1 MHVTYPAV
9 QDPHGDRFSLR
20 NPVMAVLVA
29 LVWLI
34 AALQIGTSLVDRTPS
49 ALSIAIRLLT
59 NATMALAIVHVIIGG
74 VRDLRRAG
82 PAAPRG
88 FRYDRRSLTAGWLFC
103 LVVAIVAIEISPSST
118 SGMHDTAVIFGTT
131 AAIGMVLQLLQS
143 RRRARNS

>member
-1 MHVTYPAV
+1 MQIMHPPV

-20 NPVMAVLVA
+20 NPAMATLVA

-34 AALQIGTSLVDRTPS
+34 AALQIGTSFAGRVPS
-49 ALSIAIRLLT
+49 ALPIAIRWLT
-59 NATMALAIVHVIIGG
+59 YAALALGIVHVVIGG

-88 FRYDRRSLTAGWLFC
+88 FRHDRRSLTAGWLFC
-103 LVVAIVAIEISPSST
+103 LVVAVVAIEISPSSN
-118 SGMHDTAVIFGTT
+118 SGIHDTALIFGTM
-131 AAIGMVLQLLQS
+131 AAIGMVLQLLRS